1 MRDKTVSIFRDLY
14 KSKDVPFKIT
24 LEQALERIKVGK
36 SKKKIEAIRGGNME
50 VKNSLPCI
58 LFAGE
63 FSQRNSN
70 SLIEHSGLMV
80 TDFDKYPDE
89 ATMLDHLE
97 QLKQN
102 SHFVTLF
109 ISPSGNGIKGVVKI
123 PACNK
128 LDHSKY
134 FKAFNDKFNYEYF
147 DIANSNV
154 DRVCFESYD
163 KNIYINY
170 EAEEFCPNLVD
181 EGFKVTDKVPLLP
194 LTDEHR
200 IAEIILNFNWSKDFI
215 EGQRN
220 NYIFD
225 LAGAFCEYGLNQD
238 FTELYLSNNVVY
250 GDFTEQE
257 LRTTVKS
264 AYKVRSFGV
273 KYFEDYGKI
282 DLIKNDLSKGKERVL
297 KKHNIDAEVYDEI
310 KEVIEHDE
318 FYTIEEL
325 KNGKQKISIEVLKYK
340 IFLETNGFKKYFP
353 TGAEKPTFV
362 RVVSNKVKE
371 TSEAKIKD
379 FVLNYLLDSGLRDV
393 YSYCANYQNLFTE
406 SFLLILDT
414 IELMLLN
421 DTKHKSFIAYQNG
434 VLEIDKN
441 EAKLVD
447 FIDIDGYIWEDQ
459 IINRNFVFSDNSEND
474 YKNFINNISDSKPLP
489 IESTIGYLLH
499 TYKSKR
505 DNKAVILNDE
515 VISDNPEGGT
525 GKGLFVQGLRQI
537 RKVSILDG
545 KTFDDTKSFPY
556 QTLSQD
562 TQILVFDDVKK
573 NFDFEKRFSLVT
585 EGITLERKNK
595 DAIKLTVEESP
606 KMLIS
611 TNYAI
616 KGEGNSHDRRRY
628 ELEIAQYYG
637 KELTP
642 YEEFKREL
650 FDEWTLDDFI
660 KFDNYIVYCIQV
672 YLNNGL
678 ITQTAKNLE
687 LRKFIAET
695 SMEFNE
701 WACDTDNLPIGVRND
716 KQIYFDNFINEYKD
730 YNKWLRRKRFN
741 IWIKK
746 YANFKGIKYD
756 DGTTNGQRWFMIGEE
771 IQTEQNPF

>member
-36 SKKKIEAIRGGNME
+36 SKNKIEAIRGGNKS

-70 SLIEHSGLMV
+70 SLVQHSGLMV

-89 ATMLDHLE
+89 ATMLNHLE
-97 QLKQN
+97 ELKKN
-102 SHFVTLF
+102 KHFVTLF

-123 PACNK
+123 PECDK

-147 DIANSNV
+147 DVANSNV
-154 DRVCFESYD
+154 DRVCFESSD
-163 KNIYINY
+163 ENIYINY
-170 EAEEFCPNLVD
+170 DAEEFSPKLVD

-194 LTDEHR
+194 LTDEYR
-200 IAEIILNFNWSKDFI
+200 IAEIILNFNWSKEFV

-225 LAGAFCEYGLNQD
+225 LAGAFCEYGLNED
-238 FTELYLSNNVVY
+238 FTEMYLQNNVVY
-250 GDFTEQE
+250 GDFSDQE
-257 LRTTVKS
+257 LRTTIKS

-273 KYFEDYGKI
+273 KYFEDYSKI
-282 DLIKNDLSKGKERVL
+282 DRIKTDLNKGKDRVI

-310 KEVIEHDE
+310 KEVIEQEE
-318 FYTIEEL
+318 FYYIEEL
-325 KNGKQKISIEVLKYK
+325 KNGKQKISVDVLKYK

-421 DTKHKSFIAYQNG
+421 DTKQKSFIAYQNG

-447 FIDIDGYIWEDQ
+447 FIDIDGYIWEEQ
-459 IINRNFVFSDNSEND
+459 IIKRDFVFSDNSEND

-660 KFDNYIVYCIQV
+660 KFDNYIVFCIQV

-701 WACDTDNLPIGVRND
+701 WASEIDNLPIGVRND
-716 KQIYFDNFINEYKD
+716 KQIYFDNFTNEYKD
-730 YNKWLRRKRFN
+730 FNKWLTRKRFN

-746 YANFKGIKYD
+746 YANFKGLKYN

-771 IQTEQNPF
+771 IKTEQNPF

>member
-1 MRDKTVSIFRDLY
+1 MRNKTVSIFRDLY

-36 SKKKIEAIRGGNME
+36 SKDKIEAIRGGNKS

-70 SLIEHSGLMV
+70 SLVEHSGLMV

-97 QLKQN
+97 ELKKN
-102 SHFVTLF
+102 KHFVTLF

-123 PACNK
+123 PPCNK
-128 LDHSKY
+128 LDHVKY
-134 FKAFNDKFNYEYF
+134 FKAFNEKFNYEYF

-154 DRVCFESYD
+154 DRVCFESSD

-170 EAEEFCPNLVD
+170 EAEEFSPKLVD
-181 EGFKVTDKVPLLP
+181 EGFKVTEKVPLLP

-200 IAEIILNFNWSKDFI
+200 IAEIILKFNWSKDFI

-225 LAGAFCEYGLNQD
+225 LAGAFCEYGLNED
-238 FTELYLSNNVVY
+238 FTEMYLANNVVY
-250 GDFTEQE
+250 GDFTDQE
-257 LRTTVKS
+257 LRTTIKS

-273 KYFEDYGKI
+273 KYFEDYSKI
-282 DLIKNDLSKGKERVL
+282 DRIKTDLNKGKERVL
-297 KKHNIDAEVYDEI
+297 KKHNIEAEVYDEI
-310 KEVIEHDE
+310 KEVIEQEE

-325 KNGKQKISIEVLKYK
+325 KNGKQKISVDVLKYK

-362 RVVSNKVKE
+362 RVISNKVKE

-379 FVLNYLLDSGLRDV
+379 FVLNYLLDSNLKDV

-421 DTKHKSFIAYQNG
+421 DTKQKSFIAYQNG
-434 VLEIDKN
+434 VLEITKK

-459 IINRNFVFSDNSEND
+459 IIKRDFVFSDNSEND

-499 TYKSKR
+499 SYKSKR

-637 KELTP
+637 KDLTP

-695 SMEFNE
+695 SMEFYE
-701 WACDTDNLPIGVRND
+701 WASEIDNLPRGVRND
-716 KQIYFDNFINEYKD
+716 KVLYFDNFITEYKD
-730 YNKWLRRKRFN
+730 FNKWLTRKRFN

-746 YANFKGIKYD
+746 YANYTGLKYD
-756 DGTTNGQRWFMIGEE
+756 DGTTNGQRWFMLGEE
-771 IQTEQNPF
+771 LETETNPF

>member
-1 MRDKTVSIFRDLY
+1 MKNLTVSIFKDLY

-24 LEQALERIKVGK
+24 LEQALERIRVGK
-36 SKKKIEAIRGGNME
+36 SKAKIDAIRDGNKDL
-50 VKNSLPCI
+50 KNSLPCI
-58 LFAGE
+58 LFAGD

-70 SLIEHSGLMV
+70 SLVAHSGLMV
-80 TDFDKYPDE
+80 TDFDKYPDKK
-89 ATMLDHLE
+89 TMLAHLE
-97 QLKQN
+97 ELKKN
-102 SHFVTLF
+102 EHFVTLF

-123 PACNK
+123 PKCDK
-128 LDHSKY
+128 LEHSKY
-134 FKAFNDKFNYEYF
+134 FKAFNETFNYDFF

-154 DRVCFESYD
+154 DRVCFESAD
-163 KNIYINY
+163 ENIYINY
-170 EAEEFCPNLVD
+170 EALEFAPELVD
-181 EGFKVTDKVPLLP
+181 QGFTVNEKVPLLP
-194 LTDEHR
+194 LNDEHR

-225 LAGAFCEYGLNQD
+225 LAGAFCEYGLNEQ
-238 FTELYLSNNVVY
+238 FTEMYLQNNVVY
-250 GDFTEQE
+250 GDFTDAE
-257 LRTTVKS
+257 LRTTIKS
-264 AYKVRSFGV
+264 AYKTRRFGI

-282 DLIKNDLSKGKERVL
+282 DRIKMDLNKGRERVI
-297 KKHNIDAEVYDEI
+297 KKHNIDAEVYEEI
-310 KEVIEHDE
+310 KEVIEHEE
-318 FYTIEEL
+318 FYIKEEQ
-325 KNGKQKISIEVLKYK
+325 KNGKQKISIDTLKYK

-353 TGAEKPTFV
+353 NGSEKPTFV
-362 RVVSNKVKE
+362 RVISNKVNE

-379 FVLNYLLDSGLRDV
+379 FVLAYLLDSGLKDV

-421 DTKHKSFIAYQNG
+421 DTKEKSFIAYQNG
-434 VLEIDKN
+434 VLEINKN
-441 EAKLVD
+441 EVKLVD
-447 FIDIDGYIWEDQ
+447 FIDIDGYIWESQ
-459 IINRNFVFSDNSEND
+459 IIKRDFVFSENLEND
-474 YKNFINNISDSKPLP
+474 YKQFILNVSNKSPLP
-489 IESTIGYLLH
+489 IESTIGYLIH

-537 RKVSILDG
+537 RNVSILDG
-545 KTFDDTKSFPY
+545 KTFDDTKNFPY
-556 QTLSQD
+556 QTLNQD

-606 KMLIS
+606 KMLLS

-616 KGEGNSHDRRRY
+616 KGEGNSHDRRRH

-637 KELTP
+637 KDLTP

-650 FDEWTLDDFI
+650 FDDWTLDDFI
-660 KFDNYIVYCIQV
+660 KFDNYIVFCIQV
-672 YLNNGL
+672 YLKNGL

-701 WACDTDNLPIGVRND
+701 WASEIDNLPTGVRND
-716 KQIYFDNFINEYKD
+716 KILYFDNFITEYKD
-730 YNKWLRRKRFN
+730 FNKWLTRKRFN

-746 YANFKGIKYD
+746 YANFKGLKYN

-771 IQTEQNPF
+771 IETEKNPF

>member
-1 MRDKTVSIFRDLY
+1 MRKLTVSIFRDLY

-36 SKKKIEAIRGGNME
+36 SKDKIESIRNGNKA

-58 LFAGE
+58 LFAGD

-70 SLIEHSGLMV
+70 SLVEHSGLMV
-80 TDFDKYPDE
+80 TDFDKYPDGK
-89 ATMLDHLE
+89 TMLTHLVN
-97 QLKQN
+97 LKEN
-102 SHFVTLF
+102 KHFVSLF

-123 PACNK
+123 PPCNK
-128 LDHSKY
+128 LDHVKY
-134 FKAFNDKFNYEYF
+134 FKAFQEKFNYDYF

-154 DRVCFESYD
+154 DRVCFESSD
-163 KNIYINY
+163 ENIYINY
-170 EAEEFCPNLVD
+170 EAVEFSPKLVD
-181 EGFKVTDKVPLLP
+181 EGFSVIDKVPLLP

-200 IAEIILNFNWSKDFI
+200 IAEIILKFNWSKDFI

-225 LAGAFCEYGLNQD
+225 LAGAFCEYGLNED
-238 FTELYLSNNVVY
+238 FTEMYLQNNVVY
-250 GDFTEQE
+250 GDFTDQE
-257 LRTTVKS
+257 LRTTIKS
-264 AYKVRSFGV
+264 AYKVRSYGV
-273 KYFEDYGKI
+273 KYFEDYSKI
-282 DLIKNDLSKGKERVL
+282 DRIKTDLNKGKDRVL
-297 KKHNIDAEVYDEI
+297 KKHKIDAEVYEEI

-318 FYTIEEL
+318 FYYIEEL
-325 KNGKQKISIEVLKYK
+325 KNGKQKISVDVLKYK
-340 IFLETNGFKKYFP
+340 IFLENNGFKKYFP

-362 RVVSNKVKE
+362 RVISNKVNE

-379 FVLNYLLDSGLRDV
+379 FVLNYLLDSGLKEV

-421 DTKHKSFIAYQNG
+421 DTKKNSFIAYQNG
-434 VLEIDKN
+434 VLEVNNKK
-441 EAKLVD
+441 AKLVD
-447 FIDIDGYIWEDQ
+447 YIDIEGYIWENQ
-459 IINRNFVFSDNSEND
+459 IIKRDFVFSDDTEND
-474 YKNFINNISDSKPLP
+474 YKEFINKISDSKPLP
-489 IESTIGYLLH
+489 IESTIGYLIH

-525 GKGLFVQGLRQI
+525 GKGLFVQGIRQI

-562 TQILVFDDVKK
+562 TQVLVFDDVKK

-637 KELTP
+637 KDLTP
-642 YEEFKREL
+642 YQEFKREL
-650 FDEWTLDDFI
+650 FDEWSIDDFI
-660 KFDNYIVYCIQV
+660 KFDNYIVYCLQV

-678 ITQTAKNLE
+678 ITQNAKNLE
-687 LRKFIAET
+687 LRKFIAES
-695 SMEFNE
+695 SMEFYE
-701 WACDTDNLPIGVRND
+701 WASDKENLPIGVRND
-716 KQIYFDNFINEYKD
+716 KVLYFDNFTNEYKD
-730 YNKWLRRKRFN
+730 FNKWLTRKRFN

-746 YANFKGIKYD
+746 YANYKGLKYD
-756 DGTTNGQRWFMIGEE
+756 DGTSNGQRWFILGKELE
-771 IQTEQNPF
+771 TETNPF